1 MNLADRMLLL
11 DIFKKMARIR
21 VIELYI
27 AERYPEE
34 IMRTPTH
41 LSLGQEAPAAVL
53 GALVELK
60 DIFFGSY
67 RAHGQYLAK
76 GGNLKA
82 LFAELLGR
90 ADGCS
95 GGMGGSPHII
105 DRVCGFF
112 GSTAIVGGH
121 IPIAGGAA
129 FAERA
134 AGHGGVVVCFL
145 GDAAMEE
152 GVMYETVNFALL
164 FKLPIL
170 FVCENNRQCVTTPME
185 LRTTHEEL
193 YKRFEPMALPSMRV
207 SGTNVP
213 FLLHAAQA
221 MLEIPRSGKGP
232 AFLECE
238 VERWA
243 IHVGHTYE
251 GPVEA
256 WWQNPAV
263 SEADHC
269 PLARTARLL
278 LEAGVVTLG
287 ELAELHAGFRGE
299 AEETFISSQA
309 SPLPTSD
316 VLQTGVYAS
325 GLTSILPAK
334 KEIVSYSHSAA
345 HEPSKLVNPY

>member
-1 MNLADRMLLL
+1 MSIENSAILL
-11 DIFKKMARIR
+11 DILKKMARIR
-21 VIELYI
+21 VVELYV

-53 GALVELK
+53 GALTK
-60 DIFFGSY
+60 PNDIFFGSY

-76 GGNLKA
+76 GGNLQA

-105 DRVCGFF
+105 DRQAGFF

-129 FAERA
+129 FAER
-134 AGHGGVVVCFL
+134 GRGTNGVVVCFL

-193 YKRFEPMALPSMRV
+193 YKRFEPMALPSRRV
-207 SGTNVP
+207 SGIDVP
-213 FLLHAAQA
+213 SLLQKAQA
-221 MLEIPRSGKGP
+221 MLEIPRSGQGP

-238 VERWA
+238 LQRWA

-256 WWQNPAV
+256 WWQNPLA
-263 SEADHC
+263 SEADYC

-278 LEAGVVTLG
+278 LEAGAITL
-287 ELAELHAGFRGE
+287 EEIAKLRARLRREV
-299 AEETFISSQA
+299 EETFSSSQVL
-309 SPLPTSD
+309 PQPTSE
-316 VLQTGVYAS
+316 VFGKFVYAS
-325 GLTSILPAK
+325 GLASTLP
-334 KEIVSYSHSAA
+334 YSGTFRPHLHGSAY
-345 HEPSKLVNPY
+345 EPSKLVNPY

>member
-1 MNLADRMLLL
+1 MSIENSALLL
-11 DIFKKMARIR
+11 DILKKMARIR
-21 VIELYI
+21 VVELYV

-53 GALVELK
+53 GALTK
-60 DIFFGSY
+60 PNDIFFGSY

-76 GGNLKA
+76 GGNLQA

-105 DRVCGFF
+105 DRQAGFF

-129 FAERA
+129 FAER
-134 AGHGGVVVCFL
+134 GRGTNGVVVCFL

-152 GVMYETVNFALL
+152 GVMYETVNYALL

-193 YKRFEPMALPSMRV
+193 YKRFEPMALPSLRV
-207 SGTNVP
+207 SGTDVP
-213 FLLHAAQA
+213 ALLHAAEV
-221 MLEIPRSGKGP
+221 MLEIPRNGKGP

-263 SEADHC
+263 PEADHC

-278 LEAGVVTLG
+278 LDAGVVTLG
-287 ELAELHAGFRGE
+287 ELAELHAGFRKE
-299 AEETFISSQA
+299 AEETFASSQA
-309 SPLPTSD
+309 SPLPAPE
-316 VLQTGVYAS
+316 VLETGVYAS
-325 GLTSILPAK
+325 GLLSPLPKNQISSSAGYTY
-334 KEIVSYSHSAA
+334 KEV
-345 HEPSKLVNPY
+345 SKLINPY